1 MNSPSRNTTPDEL
14 DQVDY
19 VSGRS
24 RVLGIVGHPIEQVRS
39 PERVTAEL
47 RSRGLDAIE
56 VSVGPASARD
66 ADFLMNATPSA
77 MLGDTSLPLDPAGL
91 APTTVVFDAVVTPA
105 VTPLLA
111 HAERVGCVTVYG
123 REMMRGQIAKLV
135 DFFTAGVGAPPA

>member
-1 MNSPSRNTTPDEL
+1 M
-14 DQVDY
+14 
-19 VSGRS
+19 
-24 RVLGIVGHPIEQVRS
+24 
-39 PERVTAEL
+39 
-47 RSRGLDAIE
+47 
-56 VSVGPASARD
+56 GPASARD
-66 ADFLMNATPSA
+66 ADFLMNATPSG

-135 DFFTAGVGAPPA
+135 DFFTAVVGAPPA